1 MKMTNRWNQ
10 FIYRLWAPIYD
21 ATVGRF
27 FLPGRARAMALLNL
41 QPGERVLLV
50 GVGTGADLLFLPA
63 GVAATGIDLSP
74 DMLAKARQKLPL
86 PGREVT
92 LLEGDAQQLL
102 VAEASYDAIV
112 FNLILSVIPDGAAC
126 LRENL
131 RALKP
136 NGRAVIFDKFLP
148 DSARL
153 SFGRWLLNLGST
165 LFGTDITRRFGDL
178 AQRTNIRVIRAE
190 PSLLRGTYQVILIQN
205 NSQSVSAK
213 RIAKFASD

>member
-27 FLPGRARAMALLNL
+27 FYPGRKRAMELLNL

-50 GVGTGADLLFLPA
+50 GVGTGADLLLLPA
-63 GVAATGIDLSP
+63 GIMATGIDLSL
-74 DMLAKARQKLPL
+74 DMLAKAHQKLPL
-86 PGREVT
+86 PDRNVT
-92 LLEGDAQQLL
+92 LLQGDAQQLL
-102 VAEASYDAIV
+102 VEESGYDAVV

-136 NGRAVIFDKFLP
+136 GGRAVVFDKFLP
-148 DSARL
+148 DAGRL
-153 SFGRWLLNLGST
+153 TQGRQLLNLGST
-165 LFGTDITRRFGDL
+165 LFGTDITRRFGQL
-178 AQRTNIRVIRAE
+178 AHDVEIRVICDE
-190 PSLLRGTYQVILIQN
+190 PSLLRGTYRVILLR
-205 NSQSVSAK
+205 
-213 RIAKFASD
+213 RILNTEVNV